1 MNRFIST
8 IAGPLAVLA
17 FSLGT
22 AVAGPGHDHGDEA
35 PVAPGGPASPRFE
48 THSDLFE
55 VVGVL
60 EGNELAVFVDR
71 FADNA
76 PVLKAKVELESGSLK
91 AEGKLHEEHGDYSFD
106 GASFKKPGSYPIT
119 VTVSA
124 GEDVDILAGNLV
136 VPDEHAEGGH
146 DESSHRNEKL
156 WIGAAALLVG
166 LVLALASRRWQK
178 RRNAGGLK

>member
-1 MNRFIST
+1 MST
-8 IAGPLAVLA
+8 IAGLLVVLA

-22 AVAGPGHDHGDEA
+22 AVAGPGHDHRDEA
-35 PVAPGGPASPRFE
+35 PVAPGNQASPRFE
-48 THSDLFE
+48 AHSDLFE

-60 EGNELAVFVDR
+60 EENELAVFVDR

-76 PVLKAKVELESGSLK
+76 PVLKAKVELESSSLK
-91 AEGKLHEEHGDYSFD
+91 AEGKFHEEHGDYSFD
-106 GASFKKPGSYPIT
+106 GGSFKKPGSYPIT
-119 VTVSA
+119 VMVTA

-136 VPDEHAEGGH
+136 VPDEHAEDGH

-156 WIGAAALLVG
+156 WIGAAALLAG
-166 LVLALASRRWQK
+166 LALVLVVRRWQK